1 MDVEIPEAIEADL
14 TARWDEPHRRHHN
27 RRHLDEVLAA
37 LHLLHDEGLSFEERP
52 VVLAAWFHDAVYETL
67 SADNERD
74 SACLARR
81 LLADDP
87 DRDEVARLV
96 ELTVTHDPSPDDRNG
111 IALSDADLSVL
122 GSDPARYD
130 EYAADVRA
138 EFHLVPDEMFRP
150 GRRTILAEFV
160 AADILFR
167 SPQARQRWEASAR
180 ENLVRE
186 IDALA

>member
-37 LHLLHDEGLSFEERP
+37 LQLLHDEGLSFGSGPSSSPRGSTMRSTRR
-52 VVLAAWFHDAVYETL
+52 AVRTT
-67 SADNERD
+67 N
-74 SACLARR
+74 
-81 LLADDP
+81 
-87 DRDEVARLV
+87 
-96 ELTVTHDPSPDDRNG
+96 VTPPTSPDDRNG

-130 EYAADVRA
+130 EYAADVRT
-138 EFHLVPDEMFRP
+138 EFHLVPDEVFRP

-167 SPQARQRWEASAR
+167 SPQARQRWEAAAR
-180 ENLVRE
+180 ENLARE